1 MYLYEPYFVAIEVF
15 KVKIK
20 LLLLS
25 ALLISILLGSTG
37 CVYFQLEETPATLT
51 VTTPAPINPDYVP
64 PVADT
69 SVVVPVIP
77 DFASLV
83 AEVRA
88 SVVAIDVTVNNF
100 DILNGVI
107 PLEGA
112 GSGWIIDSSGL
123 IVTNNHIVKGAD
135 TINVT
140 LDNGHSYLA
149 TVVRTDEVADLAV
162 IKINAPDLQAA
173 AIGSSSRLRVGEW
186 VMAMGNSLGQ
196 GLSATKG
203 IVSNLEV
210 SLQID
215 IGETLYNLVQTDA
228 AINPGNSGGPLFNLA
243 GQVVG
248 ITSAKVSQIGVEGT
262 GYAISID
269 EAMPI
274 ITDLIKTGYYSRPWM
289 GTGLYS
295 VDQIVVTRYNLSVDR
310 GVLITS
316 VVADSPADAAGLKA
330 GDVIISIDAKTV
342 DSVSDLNEYLH
353 NSRIGQTVTLKYYR
367 GSEAYQVALT
377 LSASPPA

>member
-1 MYLYEPYFVAIEVF
+1 M
-15 KVKIK
+15 KIK

-135 TINVT
+135 TIIVT

-162 IKINAPDLQAA
+162 IKIKAPDLQAA

-295 VDQIVVTRYNLSVDR
+295 VDQIVVTRYNLSVAR

-377 LSASPPA
+377 LSASPPT

>member
-135 TINVT
+135 TIIVT

-162 IKINAPDLQAA
+162 IKIKAPDLQAA

-295 VDQIVVTRYNLSVDR
+295 VDQIVVTRYNLSVAR

-377 LSASPPA
+377 LSASPPT